1 MVYVMKTYLRNT
13 TKARLCFIIA
23 ILLLINCQGGQSTTE
38 IPETVYDGIR
48 SASDFAEMLETYP
61 NGVLAN
67 RNGEHLRTQI
77 MSFQF
82 VEGNRVFFCTGSEK
96 PLYAQLRAYP
106 HVSYCIF
113 PEDFEPVLS
122 LNGQV
127 VFTDDR
133 ELLDRVFAGTNY
145 ASEFIR
151 RHYGT
156 VDNPNLRLF
165 YIDVIE
171 IETYEYT
178 GASIFSTH

>member
-1 MVYVMKTYLRNT
+1 MYITMF
-13 TKARLCFIIA
+13 ARVCLVTVIFALAGC
-23 ILLLINCQGGQSTTE
+23 GGQNAERVTE
-38 IPETVYDGIR
+38 SEYSGIR
-48 SASDFAEMLETYP
+48 SASDFEELLEAYP

-67 RNGEHLRTQI
+67 RNGDHLRTQI

-82 VEGNRVFFCTGSEK
+82 IEGNKVFFCTGAEK
-96 PLYAQLRAYP
+96 PLYAQLMAFP

-122 LNGQV
+122 LNGPV

-133 ELLDRVFAGTNY
+133 ELLERVFAGTNY
-145 ASEFIR
+145 AGEFIR

-156 VDNPNLRLF
+156 ADNPDLRLF

-171 IETYEYT
+171 IETYEYSGPNVFRT
-178 GASIFSTH
+178 Q

>member
-1 MVYVMKTYLRNT
+1 MT
-13 TKARLCFIIA
+13 TFCLVIA
-23 ILLLINCQGGQSTTE
+23 IFFLTSCQDDQRSIE
-38 IPETVYDGIR
+38 MPETVYDGVR
-48 SASDFAEMLETYP
+48 SASDFADLLEAYP

-67 RNGEHLRTQI
+67 RTGEHLRTQV

-82 VEGNRVFFCTGSEK
+82 VEGNKVFFCTGSEK
-96 PLYAQLRAYP
+96 PLYAQLRAFP
-106 HVSYCIF
+106 NVSYCIF

-127 VFTDDR
+127 VFTDDS

-156 VDNPNLRLF
+156 ADNPNLRLF

-171 IETYEYT
+171 IETYEYSGPRIYRT
-178 GASIFSTH
+178 N